1 MKNPDQLRHILK
13 TISWRIV
20 GTIDTMIVS
29 YIVTGSLK
37 VGMAIG
43 GFEVFTKMILYYFHE
58 RVWYKYISVGRL
70 RVSGLQVTRDSE
82 PINPSTPIPPTSP
95 LPPHIIPQTYTVTH
109 TDRTN
114 RNQHPPKVFWMTG
127 LSGSGKSTIANA
139 LQNELFQKGY
149 QVYVLD
155 GDNIRSGLNKDLDF
169 SDTGRMENIR
179 RISEVAKLFADAG
192 FVVITAFI
200 SPFKTDRQQ
209 AKDIIGTETFC
220 EVYVNAPLEVC
231 EQRDVKGLYKKA
243 RAGEIKNFTGIGSA
257 FEKPEN
263 PDIVIKTNELS
274 INESVELLT
283 TQLATGS

>member
-1 MKNPDQLRHILK
+1 MVHRHPKWQLANNQLMKNPDQLRHILK

-70 RVSGLQVTRDSE
+70 RVSGLQVTRDPE
-82 PINPSTPIPPTSP
+82 PINPSTPIPSTSP

-127 LSGSGKSTIANA
+127 LSGS
-139 LQNELFQKGY
+139 
-149 QVYVLD
+149 
-155 GDNIRSGLNKDLDF
+155 
-169 SDTGRMENIR
+169 
-179 RISEVAKLFADAG
+179 
-192 FVVITAFI
+192 
-200 SPFKTDRQQ
+200 
-209 AKDIIGTETFC
+209 
-220 EVYVNAPLEVC
+220 
-231 EQRDVKGLYKKA
+231 
-243 RAGEIKNFTGIGSA
+243 
-257 FEKPEN
+257 
-263 PDIVIKTNELS
+263 
-274 INESVELLT
+274 
-283 TQLATGS
+283 